1 MVANHSVWEEMK
13 SIAGVRMKSQGVLFS
28 VSLEYSYFIVIIVMC
43 FFPFMYV
50 LSRNVTRE
58 KKKLKVLMRTMGLQD
73 IAFW

>member
-1 MVANHSVWEEMK
+1 
-13 SIAGVRMKSQGVLFS
+13 MKSQGVLFS
-28 VSLEYSYFIVIIVMC
+28 VSLEYSYFMVIIVMC

-50 LSRNVTRE
+50 LSRNVTQE

>member
-28 VSLEYSYFIVIIVMC
+28 VSLEYSYFMVIIVMC